1 MCIHIFF
8 LKIRFWVQNESFDEL
23 SKEEP
28 FIPCKQVGEILFP
41 FHQDSPFFHR
51 ISLFISHPCVLVS
64 FLREIWLNFKALVD
78 HWEST
83 TISRKKKKNSIRSTN
98 KPIIFREKGKIKK
111 KKKKKDRILHIRIS
125 DILICYLFIVRWRDY
140 KNF

>member
-41 FHQDSPFFHR
+41 FHQDYPLFSPYL
-51 ISLFISHPCVLVS
+51 SLISHPCVLVS

-83 TISRKKKKNSIRSTN
+83 TISRKKKRKKLDPFNGLIS
-98 KPIIFREKGKIKK
+98 PLYFEKKERLKK
-111 KKKKKDRILHIRIS
+111 KKKRIESSIFVS
-125 DILICYLFIVRWRDY
+125 LIF
-140 KNF
+140 

>member
-51 ISLFISHPCVLVS
+51 ISLWFHTLAFWFLSSGKYDWISKRS
-64 FLREIWLNFKALVD
+64 
-78 HWEST
+78 ST
-83 TISRKKKKNSIRSTN
+83 TVRKHDNFAKKKKKRKKTRSVQRIN

-111 KKKKKDRILHIRIS
+111 KKKRIESSIFVY
-125 DILICYLFIVRWRDY
+125 LIF
-140 KNF
+140 

>member
-41 FHQDSPFFHR
+41 FHQDYPLFSPYL
-51 ISLFISHPCVLVS
+51 SLISHPCILVS

-78 HWEST
+78 HCEKA
-83 TISRKKKKNSIRSTN
+83 RQFREKKKKKTRSVQRTN

-111 KKKKKDRILHIRIS
+111 KKKRIESSIFVS
-125 DILICYLFIVRWRDY
+125 LIF
-140 KNF
+140 

>member
-83 TISRKKKKNSIRSTN
+83 TISRKKKKKKTRSVQRTN

-111 KKKKKDRILHIRIS
+111 KKGSNPPYSYIWYFNL
-125 DILICYLFIVRWRDY
+125 LFIYCSMTRL
-140 KNF
+140 

>member
-1 MCIHIFF
+1 MTEFQSA
-8 LKIRFWVQNESFDEL
+8 RR
-23 SKEEP
+23 P
-28 FIPCKQVGEILFP
+28 
-41 FHQDSPFFHR
+41 
-51 ISLFISHPCVLVS
+51 
-64 FLREIWLNFKALVD
+64 LRKHDNFAK
-78 HWEST
+78 
-83 TISRKKKKNSIRSTN
+83 KKKKNSIRSTN

>member
-41 FHQDSPFFHR
+41 FHQDSPLFSPYL
-51 ISLFISHPCVLVS
+51 SLISHPCVLVS

-83 TISRKKKKNSIRSTN
+83 TISRKKKRKKLDPFNGLIS
-98 KPIIFREKGKIKK
+98 PLYFEKKERLKK
-111 KKKKKDRILHIRIS
+111 KKKKGSNPPYSYIWYFNL
-125 DILICYLFIVRWRDY
+125 LFIYCSMTRL
-140 KNF
+140 